1 MKYIVFLKINREKE
15 KKERK
20 KGNALGITAGVYNTN
35 YIYHFARQVHHSTG
49 HISGKLDSI
58 DGGEMHHVFRLDI
71 DVSIISTFLEVT

>member
-20 KGNALGITAGVYNTN
+20 KGNALGIKAGVYDTN

-58 DGGEMHHVFRLDI
+58 DGGEMHHFFRLDI
-71 DVSIISTFLEVT
+71 DVSIMSTFLEVT